1 MSISVCVWSSL
12 DWRRGKGG
20 GGGDIVVSGSA
31 HSHLSLYHT
40 AEALTDGTTLTDGG
54 CRLGAA
60 TVLGHSQ
67 C

>member
-1 MSISVCVWSSL
+1 MFVFGPHL
-12 DWRRGKGG
+12 TGEEGRL
-20 GGGDIVVSGSA
+20 GGDIVVSGSA

-40 AEALTDGTTLTDGG
+40 AEALTDGATLADGG